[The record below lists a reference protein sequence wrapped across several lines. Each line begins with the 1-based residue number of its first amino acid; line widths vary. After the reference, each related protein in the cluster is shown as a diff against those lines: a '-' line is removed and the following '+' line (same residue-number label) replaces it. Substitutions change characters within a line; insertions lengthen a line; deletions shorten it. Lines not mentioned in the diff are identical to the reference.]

1 MYWLFGVIIGAV
13 VLLLLVL
20 IFANF
25 RRYRWLI
32 ILVVALLLATL
43 SILYLRD
50 SDDASA
56 RDGFSLENIVL
67 GKAELSPSHGSYY
80 RFSVSV
86 ENLSI
91 NQQLAAMEVLIELLD
106 CIGSGSDRQCEV
118 SESNEKRINLRLLAT
133 DAKRVES
140 YIAFSNIA
148 VERADD
154 QWRYTLIRGIGR

>member
-25 RRYRWLI
+25 RRYTWLI
-32 ILVVALLLATL
+32 ILVVALLLVIL
-43 SILYLRD
+43 GILYLRD

-56 RDGFSLENIVL
+56 RNDFSSADIILA
-67 GKAELSPSHGSYY
+67 KADLSPSHGSYY
-80 RFSVSV
+80 RFAVSV

-91 NQQLAAMEVLIELLD
+91 NQQLAAIEVLIELLD
-106 CIGSGSDRQCEV
+106 CIGEGSDRQCEV
-118 SESNEKRINLRLLAT
+118 RESNEKRINLRLLAS
-133 DAKRVES
+133 DSKRVES
-140 YIAFSNIA
+140 YIVFSDIA
-148 VERADD
+148 VERTDD

>member
-25 RRYRWLI
+25 RRYTWLI

-56 RDGFSLENIVL
+56 RDYFSLENIVL

-86 ENLSI
+86 ENLAI

-106 CIGSGSDRQCEV
+106 CIGSGPNRQCEV

-133 DAKRVES
+133 NAKRVES

-148 VERADD
+148 IERADD